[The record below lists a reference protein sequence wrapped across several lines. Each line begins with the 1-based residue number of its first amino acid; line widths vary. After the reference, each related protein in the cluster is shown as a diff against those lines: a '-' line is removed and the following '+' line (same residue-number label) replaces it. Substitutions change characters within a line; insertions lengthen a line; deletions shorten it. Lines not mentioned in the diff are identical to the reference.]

1 MKGFGSDNHSGVHPA
16 FLEAIARVNVE
27 HVAAYGV
34 DDFSKKA
41 EAAIQKM
48 FGGNAR
54 SLFVFNGTGANVI
67 ALRAMMTP
75 WQSCLCSDVAHINV
89 DEGGAPERLAGK
101 LLALPTTDGK
111 LKLEQLKQAL
121 IRRGDQ
127 HYSQIKVVSLTQPTE
142 LGTCYTVEEIAE
154 ITKWAHAEGLLVH
167 VDGSRLSNA
176 VNFLK
181 TTFAEMLTRTGV
193 DVVSFGGTKNGMLF
207 GEAVVV
213 LNPTLAEQLPYI
225 RKQCMQ
231 LPSKTRFL
239 GAQFERYLETGLWR
253 EIAQHSHAMALLLR
267 REAAAIPGVTVTQAT
282 ESNAVFARIP
292 QSWVK
297 QLREKHFF
305 YVWDEKTFE
314 CRWMTSW
321 DTTEKDVLEFAASLR
336 HLSGT
341 KTT

>member
-16 FLEAIARVNVE
+16 FLEAMERVNLE

-34 DDFSKKA
+34 DEYSRKC
-41 EAAIQKM
+41 EAAFQKI
-48 FGGNAR
+48 FGANAR
-54 SLFVFNGTGANVI
+54 SFFVFNGTGANVI

-75 WQSCLCSDVAHINV
+75 WQSCLCSDLAHINV

-101 LLALPTTDGK
+101 LLPLTTVDGK
-111 LKLEQLKQAL
+111 LTRAQLERAL

-127 HYSQIKVVSLTQPTE
+127 HYAQIKAVSLTQPTE
-142 LGTCYTVEEIAE
+142 LGTCYTVAEIAE
-154 ITKWAHAEGLLVH
+154 ITRWAHAEGLLVH
-167 VDGSRLSNA
+167 VDGSRLANA

-181 TTFAEMLTRTGV
+181 TTFAEMLTRAGV

-207 GEAVVV
+207 GEAVIV
-213 LNPTLAEQLPYI
+213 LNSALTEQLPYI
-225 RKQCMQ
+225 RKQSMQ

-239 GAQFERYLETGLWR
+239 AAQFERYLETGLWR
-253 EIAQHSHAMALLLR
+253 EIAAHTHTMALLLR
-267 REAAAIPGVTVTQAT
+267 REAETIPGVTITRPT

-292 QSWVK
+292 QTWVK
-297 QLREKHFF
+297 PLREKHFF
-305 YVWDEKTFE
+305 YVWDEQTFE

-341 KTT
+341 KTS